1 MNSLSSLPG
10 AFFHIAGAGAIGK
23 VGAAMVVSALRR
35 KLTVCAPYETLDA
48 ALVEVTHSDG
58 DHDSGPGWYVELRT
72 KDALGKTRT
81 LGLFP
86 VDMQLV
92 AE

>member
-1 MNSLSSLPG
+1 MRP
-10 AFFHIAGAGAIGK
+10 
-23 VGAAMVVSALRR
+23 
-35 KLTVCAPYETLDA
+35 PYETLDA

-58 DHDSGPGWYVELRT
+58 DQDSGPGWYVELRA

-92 AE
+92 AG